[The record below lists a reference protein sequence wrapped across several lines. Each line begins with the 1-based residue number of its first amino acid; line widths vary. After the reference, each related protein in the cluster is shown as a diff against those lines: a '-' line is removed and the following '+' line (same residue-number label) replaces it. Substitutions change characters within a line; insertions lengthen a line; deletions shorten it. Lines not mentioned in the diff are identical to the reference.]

1 MYESTYYRKLGSNS
15 LNGNKLADVLVEP
28 GLPTTEE
35 LLEEL
40 KEYQEEPRITD
51 PERMAWWI
59 EGVLE
64 QIRTGSPMG
73 KKLVDALRTMGFE
86 YRGGYDHIIGEARTD
101 PQAKI
106 IPGGLTPWER
116 IEDWARRRGSRRLGN
131 RARASQDEL
140 ADILRDKDF
149 AP

>member
-1 MYESTYYRKLGSNS
+1 MD
-15 LNGNKLADVLVEP
+15 GNELADVLVEP
-28 GLPTTEE
+28 GLPTKEE

-51 PERMAWWI
+51 PERVAWWI

-64 QIRTGSPMG
+64 QIRTGSPIG
-73 KKLVDALRTMGFE
+73 KKLVGALRAVGFE

-116 IEDWARRRGSRRLGN
+116 IEDWARGRKSRRSGSRP
-131 RARASQDEL
+131 RASQDEL
-140 ADILRDKDF
+140 ADILREYNKTQGGINNER
-149 AP
+149 